1 MQFIFALDNYL
12 LLIIYIAIYIINFN
26 NLPSYL
32 ILKQFKTMHVK
43 DDLIRIL
50 GVGLVE
56 TLEPPRLIKSHLPYE
71 ILPKQ
76 LRDGK
81 GKVRCCRL
89 GG

>member
-1 MQFIFALDNYL
+1 
-12 LLIIYIAIYIINFN
+12 
-26 NLPSYL
+26 
-32 ILKQFKTMHVK
+32 MHVK